1 MKWIAAVIMML
12 VTGIGHAQVDES
24 LTTTEPFFT
33 LNMTLELDGVERALD
48 DTRHSLDQIGHA
60 LNNIAEGDNL
70 TSAQQQQL
78 DQTIDNL
85 NQLVVLS
92 KRSVESLPQAYQDSK
107 QVLATNSERF
117 LSELRQQVLLVVSL
131 VGAIL
136 IAILVAIAWFILRPV
151 QQAVT
156 KTTGNLSS
164 MAEAIK
170 TTAQA
175 LEAISSQQQQLATQ
189 LEQIDQ
195 RSDHP
200 SISS

>member
-1 MKWIAAVIMML
+1 MKWIVAVIMTL
-12 VTGIGHAQVDES
+12 VTGIGHAQVDEP
-24 LTTTEPFFT
+24 LTQTEPFFT

-92 KRSVESLPQAYQDSK
+92 RRSVESLPQAYQDSK
-107 QVLATNSERF
+107 QVLATSSERF

-151 QQAVT
+151 QHAVT

-175 LEAISSQQQQLATQ
+175 LEAISNQQQQLATQ

-195 RSDHP
+195 RSDQ
-200 SISS
+200 SSTP

>member
-1 MKWIAAVIMML
+1 MKWIVALIMM
-12 VTGIGHAQVDES
+12 TITAMGYAQVEES
-24 LTTTEPFFT
+24 SISPEPFFT

-60 LNNIAEGDNL
+60 LNKIAESDNL
-70 TSAQQQQL
+70 TTAQQQQL

-92 KRSVESLPQAYQDSK
+92 RRSVESLPQAYQDSK

-136 IAILVAIAWFILRPV
+136 IAILLVIAWFILRPV
-151 QQAVT
+151 QHAVA

-175 LEAISSQQQQLATQ
+175 LEAISNQQQQLATQ
-189 LEQIDQ
+189 LEQLDQ
-195 RSDHP
+195 NSNQP
-200 SISS
+200 STPS